1 MNDTIIKECKTHG
14 STDFRLSKDRPN
26 GRCKKCSVDAV
37 TKRRKLIK
45 VKAVEYKGGVC
56 EHCDNVYIP
65 EVFEFHHKEPT
76 EKDFAISAN
85 GNTKSWDDIKT
96 EIDKCLLLCAN
107 CHRIEHVRLKNNT

>member
-76 EKDFAISAN
+76 EKILQYLQMVIPNHGMILKLKLINVYYFALIV
-85 GNTKSWDDIKT
+85 
-96 EIDKCLLLCAN
+96 
-107 CHRIEHVRLKNNT
+107 IE